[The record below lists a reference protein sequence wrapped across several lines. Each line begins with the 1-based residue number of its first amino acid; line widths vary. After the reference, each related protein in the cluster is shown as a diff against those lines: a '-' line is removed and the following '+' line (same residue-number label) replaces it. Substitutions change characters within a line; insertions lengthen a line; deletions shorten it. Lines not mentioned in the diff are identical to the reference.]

1 MAERPGYQRRGMT
14 AHLIGLDVGS
24 SALKAVL
31 ASADA
36 GVVAVAERAYP
47 MHRPHPGWAE
57 NDAEDWVAAAAA
69 AVPEVLRQASL
80 DADDVTGVCI
90 VGQRDI
96 VVLID
101 DAGSVLGRSIHWSD
115 RRDPD
120 GVQQLFD
127 RIGRD
132 RLLAVSGTPATP
144 GLVLPNLA
152 WTAAHQPE
160 QFARAVAALSP
171 KDFVS
176 YRLTGEIATDRTTP
190 TRSLLNDWR
199 SEQWSD
205 ELCAA
210 SGIPPALLPD
220 VRYAP
225 WQPRAVLDERAA
237 SIGLRAGTVLAG
249 GGGDDPSA
257 VLGCGVTE
265 PGELSIGSSSST
277 SWRVVATRPTV
288 SADSP
293 LGVLPHV
300 VPDRY
305 LHEMVA
311 MGTGTSLRWF
321 REVTAPAGTAAPS
334 YGDLLAAAAAVA
346 PGAEGLLFYPYIEGG
361 TVPYGDD
368 HVRAAFLGIEPH
380 HTQAHLARAVIEGIA
395 YQYPPLLDII
405 ARAGHEIGRVTIS
418 DGESRSAIW
427 NQIKAD
433 VMGRPMRVASVPEA
447 PAVGAA
453 ILAGMATGVFARAED
468 GVAALTRPA
477 EVVAPNPDSHS
488 RYEALRGRWEAA
500 RPALFST
507 SRVLAAQPDVAL
519 THA

>member
-1 MAERPGYQRRGMT
+1 
-14 AHLIGLDVGS
+14 
-24 SALKAVL
+24 
-31 ASADA
+31 
-36 GVVAVAERAYP
+36 

-69 AVPEVLRQASL
+69 AVPEVLCQAGL

-101 DAGSVLGRSIHWSD
+101 DAGSVLGPSIHWSD

-120 GVQQLFD
+120 GVQRLFD

-132 RLLAVSGTPATP
+132 RLLGVSGTPATP
-144 GLVLPNLA
+144 RARVAEPRLDRHPSTGTVRPRGRRAQSQGLR
-152 WTAAHQPE
+152 E
-160 QFARAVAALSP
+160 LSP
-171 KDFVS
+171 DRRDRHRPHHSHPKPAQ
-176 YRLTGEIATDRTTP
+176 RLAQR
-190 TRSLLNDWR
+190 RVVR
-199 SEQWSD
+199 D

-210 SGIPPALLPD
+210 SGIPRALLPD
-220 VRYAP
+220 VRYDP
-225 WQPRAVLDERAA
+225 WEPRAVLDERAA
-237 SIGLRAGTVLAG
+237 TSRSGRRPVLAG

-257 VLGCGVTE
+257 VLGCGVAG
-265 PGELSIGSSSST
+265 PGGLGLVGSSSST
-277 SWRVVATRPTV
+277 SWRVVAVRPTV
-288 SADSP
+288 SADGP

-300 VPDRY
+300 APDRY

-311 MGTGTSLRWF
+311 MGTGTSLRWL
-321 REVTAPAGTAAPS
+321 REVIAPAGTAAPS

-361 TVPYGDD
+361 TVPYADD
-368 HVRAAFLGIEPH
+368 HVRAALPLGIEPH

-418 DGESRSAIW
+418 DGEARSVLW

-433 VMGRPMRVASVPEA
+433 VMGRPMR
-447 PAVGAA
+447 
-453 ILAGMATGVFARAED
+453 
-468 GVAALTRPA
+468 
-477 EVVAPNPDSHS
+477 
-488 RYEALRGRWEAA
+488 
-500 RPALFST
+500 
-507 SRVLAAQPDVAL
+507 AAQPDVAL
-519 THA
+519 SHA